1 MAWDYEATMKRL
13 DALTA
18 WSRDLSQRMKKLEA
32 DYERTEDPRLRQ
44 QFDDLLIEIREMDKQ
59 AGDIAHRMLKW
70 WE

>member
-1 MAWDYEATMKRL
+1 MAWDFKATMKRP

-18 WSRDLSQRMKKLEA
+18 WSQDLSQRMNKLEA

-44 QFDDLLIEIREMDKQ
+44 QFDDLRAELWEIDKQ
-59 AGDIAHRMLKW
+59 AGDIARHLLKW